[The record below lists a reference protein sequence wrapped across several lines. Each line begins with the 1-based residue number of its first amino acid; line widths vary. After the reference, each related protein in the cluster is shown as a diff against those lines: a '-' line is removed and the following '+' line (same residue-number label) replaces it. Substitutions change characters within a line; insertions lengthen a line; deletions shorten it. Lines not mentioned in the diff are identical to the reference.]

1 MSAPQ
6 DHGQPDQAQATTP
19 DLGVRTAED
28 LEHVPNHGYDL
39 KVPFASKATLEAV
52 AEKFPTPFHLYDEAG
67 IRRNMEAVREAFSWN
82 PGFREYFAVKANP
95 NPALVSILNEY
106 GCGCDCSSYT
116 ELMIAEALG
125 ITGQQIMFSSNDTPA
140 ADFAKAR
147 ELGAIVNFDDIS
159 HIEFFEKVAGPIP
172 ETVSCRFNPG
182 GLFQLANGIMDNPG
196 DSKYGMTTE
205 QLFEAFRTLKAKGA
219 RNFGIHAF
227 LASNTVTNDYYPKLA
242 RILFQLAADLERE
255 TGAHVAFVNLSG
267 GVGVPYLPGQA
278 ANDIRAIGEGVRAAY
293 DEILVPADMGDVAI
307 YTEMGRFMLAPYGC
321 VVTRAIH
328 EKRIYKDY
336 IGVDASAV
344 DLIRPAMY
352 GSYHHVSVVGQPGGP
367 DKTRAQATE
376 TYDVTGNLCENN
388 DKFAVDRRL
397 PHVDL
402 GDLLV
407 IHDSGAHG
415 YSMGYNYNGRLRAA
429 EVLLREDGTAE
440 LIRRAETPADYFAT
454 FDALP
459 EVHERL
465 AAACEG
471 LTGIK

>member
-6 DHGQPDQAQATTP
+6 DHGQPSQAQAITSCE
-19 DLGVRTAED
+19 VRTVAD

-39 KVPFASKATLEAV
+39 KVPFASKATLESL

-67 IRRNMEAVREAFSWN
+67 IRRNMEAIREAFSWN

-95 NPALVSILNEY
+95 NPALISILREY

-116 ELMIAEALG
+116 ELMIAEAVG
-125 ITGQQIMFSSNDTPA
+125 IAGQQIMFSSNDTPA

-159 HIEFFEKVAGPIP
+159 HIEFFERVAGPIP

-205 QLFEAFRTLKAKGA
+205 QLFEAFSQLKAKGA
-219 RNFGIHAF
+219 KNFGIHAF

-242 RILFQLAADLERE
+242 RILFKLAVELEE
-255 TGAHVAFVNLSG
+255 KTAAHVAFVNLSG

-293 DEILVPADMGDVAI
+293 EEILVPAGMGDVAI
-307 YTEMGRFMLAPYGC
+307 FTEMGRFVLAPYGC
-321 VVTRAIH
+321 VVTRAVH

-352 GSYHHVSVVGQPGGP
+352 GAYHHVSVVGQPGGE
-367 DKTRAQATE
+367 DKTRAEASE

-388 DKFAVDRRL
+388 DKFAVDRHL
-397 PHVDL
+397 PHVDM

-429 EVLLREDGTAE
+429 EVLLHEDGSAE

-454 FDALP
+454 LDVLP